1 MRSLTLRCRTY
12 VTALYVDPE
21 GGLIVLEG
29 LSRFF
34 LQLKCLIHI
43 PKNVSSVVVIH
54 FKSYIR
60 IDFPDNGIYIFKLT

>member
-43 PKNVSSVVVIH
+43 LKKCI
-54 FKSYIR
+54 
-60 IDFPDNGIYIFKLT
+60 